1 MFDLLLQCMMDPL
14 KHKFKEK
21 TYWVGE
27 GPISSSGEPWSCC
40 CMQPFMWPHMQ
51 RERRDLQGQGSY
63 FFAHWGYFGLHST
76 LHR

>member
-27 GPISSSGEPWSCC
+27 GPISSSGEP
-40 CMQPFMWPHMQ
+40 
-51 RERRDLQGQGSY
+51 
-63 FFAHWGYFGLHST
+63 
-76 LHR
+76 